1 MERKQKRQ
9 INMEAQK
16 ETRSELNKGRE
27 IMGEKHEQRGGK
39 NKRFRVKKKTSC
51 FVMNFGHSY
60 F

>member
-1 MERKQKRQ
+1 
-9 INMEAQK
+9 MEAQK